1 MPGSERGHSAI
12 VYDPAC
18 EFVRQFY
25 LPDRGDIV
33 LNPLDERCPYWS
45 PSAELQRKAEAKA
58 LAVSLFQPGGNTQ
71 KVFAHLFSYLPT
83 PTDLVHWMSHPE
95 EIDKRVRNT
104 ELATLID
111 LRAPQQRTGVLG
123 SLNNGCG

>member
-1 MPGSERGHSAI
+1 MNRWI

-45 PSAELQRKAEAKA
+45 RSAELQRKAEAKA

-71 KVFAHLFSYLPT
+71 KFFVESPQKVFAHFVELTANLTVELPNRPAGT
-83 PTDLVHWMSHPE
+83 
-95 EIDKRVRNT
+95 
-104 ELATLID
+104 
-111 LRAPQQRTGVLG
+111 
-123 SLNNGCG
+123 